1 MGIHFGKRL
10 KGLVTDRKLSVSD
23 LAAKTGKTT
32 TAIYEIFKKE
42 DLNTG
47 VLKEF
52 AEVLEIPIIN
62 LFEEANAGAPSTDPD
77 NPSIHTTKGKE
88 LPIFNDADF
97 PKYGLSRNEADLQLC
112 MEKVKGL
119 QREVE
124 LLKEVNEM
132 LKKK

>member
-10 KGLVTDRKLSVSD
+10 KGLVDDRKLSVSD
-23 LAAKTGKTT
+23 LAARTGKTT

-47 VLKEF
+47 ILKEF

-62 LFEEANAGAPSTDPD
+62 LFEEVNTGSQPI
-77 NPSIHTTKGKE
+77 NHGKGKD
-88 LPIFNDADF
+88 LPTFNEADF

-112 MEKVKGL
+112 LEKVKGL

>member
-10 KGLVTDRKLSVSD
+10 KGLVDDRKLSVSD

-47 VLKEF
+47 ILKEF

-62 LFEEANAGAPSTDPD
+62 LFEEANAGSSSADRGNQPINTA
-77 NPSIHTTKGKE
+77 KGKD
-88 LPIFNDADF
+88 LPTFNEADF

-112 MEKVKGL
+112 LEKVKGL

>member
-10 KGLVTDRKLSVSD
+10 KGLVDDRKLSVSD

-47 VLKEF
+47 ILKEF

-62 LFEEANAGAPSTDPD
+62 LFEEANTGTQPV
-77 NPSIHTTKGKE
+77 NHTKGKD
-88 LPIFNDADF
+88 LPIFNEADF

-112 MEKVKGL
+112 LEKVKGL